1 MKKFHL
7 PVIGLMVVGT
17 LNLLA
22 FVYMAGHREYQ
33 PASYSQD
40 YVSASNV
47 PAQVPAWI
55 GHMPLGFK

>member
-1 MKKFHL
+1 MKKFRL
-7 PVIGLMVVGT
+7 ATIAFILVGT

-22 FVYMAGHREYQ
+22 FVYTAAHREYI

-40 YVSASNV
+40 YFTGSNI

-55 GHMPLGFK
+55 GHMP

>member
-1 MKKFHL
+1 MKNFRL
-7 PVIGLMVVGT
+7 TTMAFVLVGT

-22 FVYMAGHREYQ
+22 FVYVAAHREYI

-40 YVSASNV
+40 YLTGSNI

-55 GHMPLGFK
+55 GHMP